1 MLTAAVVLLAALVY
15 LVLRRVDDVSDDI
28 YALKEAIMAQIDE
41 AVATTGAKADTLLAK
56 VNEAVGTL
64 GELKVLVEQG
74 QSTGDA
80 EAALAAINDRI
91 DAGLASLTAAEDAAD
106 PTPDTP
112 PE

>member
-1 MLTAAVVLLAALVY
+1 VILTAAVVTLAVLVWC
-15 LVLRRVDDVSDDI
+15 VLGRLDEILSQQ
-28 YALKEAIMAQIDE
+28 EAIMAQIDD

-74 QSTGDA
+74 QNTGNA

-112 PE
+112 PTE